1 LFGYFP
7 WFPAFGGD
15 PELRQTIVGKPK
27 IEQTLERFGITKE
40 GAMLHGGAPLAQG
53 FDGAIQPDRGPACL
67 TYQLQVELVRESP
80 ASQGDHCRLSF
91 QDLDQSRAFELAEE
105 WLARSFKYL
114 AYTQALSGLDNGIEV
129 DERPSQFPGKK
140 FTDSGFAT
148 AHEPQEIDLFA
159 SVPAHSLEMGGVEES
174 RS

>member
-7 WFPAFGGD
+7 WSPAFRGD
-15 PELRQTIVGKPK
+15 PEFCQTIVGKPK
-27 IEQTLERFGITKE
+27 IEQMHERFGITKE
-40 GAMLHGGAPLAQG
+40 RAILHGGAPLSQG

-67 TYQLQVELVRESP
+67 TYQLQVGLVRESP

-91 QDLDQSRAFELAEE
+91 QDLGQSGAFELAKE

-114 AYTQALSGLDNGIEV
+114 AYTHALSGFDNSIKV

-140 FTDSGFAT
+140 FADSGFAT
-148 AHEPQEIDLFA
+148 AHEPEEIDLFA
-159 SVPAHSLEMGGVEES
+159 SVPAHSLELNFHNEL
-174 RS
+174 

>member
-7 WFPAFGGD
+7 WFPAFRGD
-15 PELRQTIVGKPK
+15 PEFCQTIVGKPK
-27 IEQTLERFGITKE
+27 IEQMPERFGIAKE
-40 GAMLHGGAPLAQG
+40 RAILHGGAPLSQG
-53 FDGAIQPDRGPACL
+53 FDGAIQPDGGPACL
-67 TYQLQVELVRESP
+67 TYQLQVGLVRESP

-91 QDLDQSRAFELAEE
+91 QDLGQSGAFELAKE

-114 AYTQALSGLDNGIEV
+114 AYTHALSGLDNGIEV

-148 AHEPQEIDLFA
+148 AHEAQEINLFA
-159 SVPAHSLEMGGVEES
+159 SVKAHSLELNFHNEL
-174 RS
+174 